1 MSIENTLYYI
11 AHFKDSLNRY
21 ISGSMIEVLTIFM
34 LRNMHNNLRFC
45 YDSEYL
51 GSTWAKLWVG

>member
-51 GSTWAKLWVG
+51 GST